1 MPESRIASRLLL
13 SVLALALAGG
23 ASVAIGVM
31 TEPEWGWASFALM
44 LLVALLHHLRQLLLL
59 GRWLEQGEAL
69 EGHRSAGV
77 WDELH
82 ALLHRS
88 RREAAKREA
97 DLADQVARWR
107 AAARALPDGVVILD
121 EDRIAWCNDTARDH
135 FKIDL
140 AQDTDRPFTH
150 LVRIPE
156 YVAYQEAGD
165 YSRPVALRAAD
176 APDRVLSVQIV
187 RYGEGQCLVLSRDIT
202 RFEKLETMRREFV
215 ANVSHELRTPLTVVA
230 GFLETLRDETDPNA
244 ARHYIDLMTEQSRR
258 MQRLVEDLLTL
269 SSLESSP
276 PPPME
281 EAIDMSA
288 LLQRL
293 GAEARA
299 LSGGRHRIEVQG
311 EPSPNLLGSENELSS
326 AFSNLVSNAIR
337 YTPEGGAVRMRW
349 QATDEGAAFEV
360 EDTGIGIAP
369 EHIPRLTERF
379 YRVDRGRSRE
389 TGGTG
394 LGLAI
399 VKHAL
404 ARHGAVLAISSTPGE
419 GSRFTAR
426 FAGPRLQKKGS
437 GPFSAQK
444 GT

>member
-13 SVLALALAGG
+13 SVLALALAAG

-44 LLVALLHHLRQLLLL
+44 LLAALLHHLRQLLLL
-59 GRWLEQGEAL
+59 GRWLQQGEAPD
-69 EGHRSAGV
+69 GHRATGV

-88 RREAAKREA
+88 RREAARREA
-97 DLADQVARWR
+97 ELADQVARWR

-135 FKIDL
+135 FHIDL

-215 ANVSHELRTPLTVVA
+215 ANVSHDLPTPLTVVPA
-230 GFLETLRDETDPNA
+230 FPHPLPAETHP
-244 ARHYIDLMTEQSRR
+244 
-258 MQRLVEDLLTL
+258 
-269 SSLESSP
+269 
-276 PPPME
+276 
-281 EAIDMSA
+281 
-288 LLQRL
+288 
-293 GAEARA
+293 
-299 LSGGRHRIEVQG
+299 
-311 EPSPNLLGSENELSS
+311 
-326 AFSNLVSNAIR
+326 
-337 YTPEGGAVRMRW
+337 
-349 QATDEGAAFEV
+349 
-360 EDTGIGIAP
+360 
-369 EHIPRLTERF
+369 
-379 YRVDRGRSRE
+379 
-389 TGGTG
+389 
-394 LGLAI
+394 
-399 VKHAL
+399 
-404 ARHGAVLAISSTPGE
+404 
-419 GSRFTAR
+419 
-426 FAGPRLQKKGS
+426 
-437 GPFSAQK
+437 
-444 GT
+444 